1 MKFEPSTR
9 FLIFLAIILAFIL
22 GLIYL
27 GQGEFVR
34 EAWRDIWG
42 LFSGL

>member
-1 MKFEPSTR
+1 MQKR
-9 FLIFLAIILAFIL
+9 MIVLAIAIMAFIL

-27 GQGEFVR
+27 GQGDFAR

-42 LFSGL
+42 VFGGL

>member
-1 MKFEPSTR
+1 MKFDPTTR
-9 FLIFLAIILAFIL
+9 FTIILVAIMAFIL

-27 GQGEFVR
+27 GQGEFAR

-42 LFSGL
+42 VISG

>member
-9 FLIFLAIILAFIL
+9 MIIALVVVAAFIL

-27 GQGEFVR
+27 GQGDFAR

-42 LFSGL
+42 MIQ

>member
-9 FLIFLAIILAFIL
+9 MIIALVVVGAFIL

-27 GQGEFVR
+27 GQGEFAR

-42 LFSGL
+42 ALR

>member
-1 MKFEPSTR
+1 MQKR
-9 FLIFLAIILAFIL
+9 MVVLILGTMAFIL

-27 GQGEFVR
+27 GQGEFAR

-42 LFSGL
+42 AIG